1 MEKFSWTHF
10 FIKNTSRQWLG
21 FILSCVLVAMG
32 KELNWAFFAVYMA
45 FVIGD
50 KIDTYKDLAKAWIEL
65 RIIKEPQQ

>member
-1 MEKFSWTHF
+1 MVMEKFSWTHF

-21 FILSCVLVAMG
+21 FILACVLVSMG

-50 KIDTYKDLAKAWIEL
+50 KIDTYKDLAKSWL
-65 RIIKEPQQ
+65 DKK